1 MRRNQSTLSYRDVCA
16 LAVHTLRQALGWAT
30 GQAAVAP
37 TLLVQLL
44 VRAAAEMRSLSAVV
58 REAAA
63 APSPETVRLSLRRYL
78 PGSADALLP
87 ALVGA
92 LHQRLPRALARRRRT
107 LAADLH
113 LKPYYGDRD
122 QAGVYRGKPKAGTKV
137 FFAYATL
144 MVLRKGQAFTVGLT
158 PVAGGAE
165 LADVLGR
172 LLAQA
177 AAVGLRPKHLL
188 LDRGFYAAPVI
199 AALQR
204 RGVAF
209 VMPMIRRG
217 KKAKGEFV
225 GTGTQPFFHPGRYG
239 WAQHTWEA
247 WPRRNGRRGPPLTVT
262 VDVCMAP
269 DRKGRKRRRPR
280 RPTGRPLVYIC
291 HRVQRTP
298 AGVREL
304 YRRRFAIEASYRQL
318 REGLARTS
326 TRQVVVRLLLVG
338 IALVLRNLWVWLH
351 WTKLGAGDARHRRR
365 RLGRLRLRRLT
376 RWLIRALD
384 ELLGVRA
391 DFVVIDADLET
402 P

>member
-1 MRRNQSTLSYRDVCA
+1 MRHTQSTLSYRDVCA
-16 LAVHTLRQALGWAT
+16 FAVHTLVQALGWAA
-30 GQAAVAP
+30 GSAAVAP

-44 VRAAAEMRSLSAVV
+44 VRAAAEMRSLSAVAL
-58 REAAA
+58 EAAA
-63 APSPETVRLSLRRYL
+63 APSPETVRLGLHRSL
-78 PGSADALLP
+78 PETPDALLP
-87 ALVGA
+87 SLVQA
-92 LHQRLPRALARRRRT
+92 LHHRLPRGLARRRRT
-107 LAADLH
+107 MAADLH

-122 QAGVYRGKPKAGTKV
+122 RPGVYRGKPKAGTKA

-144 MVLRKGQAFTVGLT
+144 VVLRKGQAFTVGLT
-158 PVAGGAE
+158 PVVNGEE

-177 AAVGLRPKHLL
+177 AAAGLRPRHLL

-204 RGVAF
+204 QGVAF

-217 KKAKGEFV
+217 KKPQGDFV
-225 GTGTQPFFHPGRYG
+225 GTGTQPFFQPGRYG

-247 WPRRNGRRGPPLTVT
+247 RPRRGGRRGPALTVT

-269 DRKGRKRRRPR
+269 DRRGRKRRRPR
-280 RPTGRPLVYIC
+280 RPTGRPLVYVC
-291 HRVQRTP
+291 SGLRRTP

-326 TRQVVVRLLLVG
+326 TRRPVVRLLLVG

-351 WTKLGAGDARHRRR
+351 WAKLGAGDVRHRRR

-391 DFVVIDADLET
+391 EVVVIDADLGT
-402 P
+402 A

>member
-1 MRRNQSTLSYRDVCA
+1 MRRTQSTLSYRDVCA
-16 LAVHTLRQALGWAT
+16 LAVHTLVQALGWAT

-63 APSPETVRLSLRRYL
+63 APSPETVRLSLRGYL
-78 PGSADALLP
+78 PGGADALLP

-92 LHQRLPRALARRRRT
+92 LHHRLPRGLARRRRT
-107 LAADLH
+107 MAADLH
-113 LKPYYGDRD
+113 LRPYYGDR
-122 QAGVYRGKPKAGTKV
+122 AVPGVCRGKPKAGTKA

-144 MVLRKGQAFTVGLT
+144 VVLRQGQAFTVGLT
-158 PVAGGAE
+158 PVAAGEE

-177 AAVGLRPKHLL
+177 AAAGLRPKHLL

-199 AALQR
+199 AWLQR
-204 RGVAF
+204 HGLAF

-217 KKAKGEFV
+217 KKAKGDFA
-225 GTGTQPFFHPGRYG
+225 GTGTQPFFQPGRYG
-239 WAQHTWEA
+239 WARHTWTA
-247 WPRRNGRRGPPLTVT
+247 RPKRGGRRGPALTVS

-269 DRKGRKRRRPR
+269 DRKGRKRRRR
-280 RPTGRPLVYIC
+280 RPTGRPLVYVC
-291 HRVQRTP
+291 HGLRRTP

-326 TRQVVVRLLLVG
+326 TRQAAVRLLLVG

-351 WTKLGAGDARHRRR
+351 WAKLGAGEMRRRKR
-365 RLGRLRLRRLT
+365 RLGRLRFRRLT

-391 DFVVIDADLET
+391 EVVVIDADLGT
-402 P
+402 A